1 MRSGGIFTIELKRTM
16 SLALP
21 IMVAQVGQ
29 MLMGLTDT
37 LIVGRLGVTPLA
49 AVAFSNT
56 IVTTLFVFGIGML
69 TSIGVVGAQA
79 HGAGH
84 WQTKQAVLRISVWL
98 STGLGLSLALLVFL
112 VNPWLPILG
121 QPESVLVTAKPFLS
135 LLAWSLVPALG
146 YIGVKIFCDSLG
158 RPTIPMLILYLAVLT
173 NALLNWLLVFGNWG
187 APRLGLEGSAWA
199 TILSRSVAKLGTVG
213 YALRITNA
221 DVRVLSLIHIDWS
234 MVKSLLR
241 LGTPVALQYF
251 SEVAAFSYGAIMM
264 GWIGAG
270 ALAAHQIAITC
281 AATTFMFPLG
291 VSQAVSVRIGHA
303 VGRGTQ
309 PTIRRIGFGGLAM
322 STVVMGGFAA
332 LFALGGRTISQ
343 LFSSDAEITSICA
356 ELLLVAGIFQLADGV
371 QVTIGGALRGLA
383 DVRVPMWL
391 AYLFYWGVAIPA
403 AYLLAFVFKAGATGI
418 WIGFALGLFTAAT
431 VLTLRFVQFTKPGR
445 AIPMVVPAES

>member
-1 MRSGGIFTIELKRTM
+1 MRSAGTFAAELKETM

-37 LIVGRLGVTPLA
+37 LVAGRLGVGPLA

-79 HGAGH
+79 HGAGQ

-98 STGLGLSLALLVFL
+98 STGLGLSLALLIFL
-112 VNPWLPILG
+112 ADPWLRILG
-121 QPESVLVTAKPFLS
+121 QTEMVLATAKPFLN

-146 YIGVKIFCDSLG
+146 YMGARIFCDSLG
-158 RPTIPMLILYLAVLT
+158 RPTVPMLILYLAVLT

-199 TILSRSVAKLGTVG
+199 TVLSRSVAMLGTVG
-213 YALRITNA
+213 YALSITNS
-221 DVRVLSLIHIDWS
+221 DLRVFSVVDIDWQ
-234 MVKSLLR
+234 MLKSLLR

-251 SEVAAFSYGAIMM
+251 SEVAAFSFGAIMM

-270 ALAAHQIAITC
+270 PLAAHQIAITC

-291 VSQAVSVRIGHA
+291 VSVAVSVRIGHA
-303 VGRGTQ
+303 VGSGTQ
-309 PTIRRIGFGGLAM
+309 KIIRRIAFGGLGM
-322 STVVMGGFAA
+322 SAVVMAGFAI
-332 LFALGGRTISQ
+332 LFALGGQTIAQ
-343 LFSSDAEITSICA
+343 LFSTDAEVTSVSA
-356 ELLLVAGIFQLADGV
+356 ALLFVAGLFQLADGV
-371 QVTIGGALRGLA
+371 QVTAGGALRGLA
-383 DVRVPMWL
+383 DVRAPMWL
-391 AYLFYWGVAIPA
+391 ACLFYWGLAIPA
-403 AYLLAFVFKAGATGI
+403 AYLLAFVLRAGAIGI

-431 VLTLRFVQFTKPGR
+431 VLTLRFILLTGPGR
-445 AIPMVVPAES
+445 AIPMIIPAEQ